1 MMAGHAVEYTDYH
14 PRWLRRRVSTY
25 WWLTRRSYFS
35 FILREI
41 SSVFV
46 AWSVVYLL
54 LIVRAISTGEAAFRD
69 LLAWSAQPLVLT
81 LNVLSLLLVTLH
93 AVTWFNLA
101 PQAMVVHLGHTKVPG
116 FWIAAANYIAWVVVS
131 AAAAWILLGR

>member
-1 MMAGHAVEYTDYH
+1 MAQHAVDYTDYH
-14 PRWLRRRVSTY
+14 PRWLRQRVSTY
-25 WWLTRRSYFS
+25 WWLTRRSYFA

-46 AWSVVYLL
+46 AWSVIYLL
-54 LIVRAISTGEAAFRD
+54 LIVNAISNGEAAFRD
-69 LLAWSAQPLVLT
+69 RLAWSAQPLVLT
-81 LNVLSLLLVTLH
+81 LNVLSLLLVTFH

-116 FWIAAANYIAWVVVS
+116 FWIAASNYAAWAVVS
-131 AAAAWILLGR
+131 AIVGWMLLGR